1 MILHLVQP
9 VRHSARQV
17 CDGVGDCCAGV
28 GHKAFV
34 VPVMERVPKI
44 FGNFRILQPS
54 MPGEGGTANTVRMD
68 PSAWCGRIGGGEIEQ
83 ARGRLSVQLIDDKL
97 LHVDAFQCRI
107 AKDA

>member
-1 MILHLVQP
+1 MILHLEQP
-9 VRHSARQV
+9 VRHSVRQV

-54 MPGEGGTANTVRMD
+54 MPGEGGTANTYSSDGSERHGVAE
-68 PSAWCGRIGGGEIEQ
+68 SAAE
-83 ARGRLSVQLIDDKL
+83 K
-97 LHVDAFQCRI
+97 
-107 AKDA
+107 